1 MWSIGV
7 ITYILVS
14 GSRPFWAQTESGI
27 FKAVLRANPSLNGFS
42 YFADHPWIRDYEQ
55 VKIPLDIL
63 VYKHVKNYICSSTPL
78 RKTALKVKKHI

>member
-27 FKAVLRANPSLNGFS
+27 FKAVLRANPSFDGSPWPSLSPEVKDFIRRLLNK
-42 YFADHPWIRDYEQ
+42 DYRKRMTAAQ
-55 VKIPLDIL
+55 A
-63 VYKHVKNYICSSTPL
+63 L
-78 RKTALKVKKHI
+78 RTF